1 MLSRFK
7 SGLTKVLTPLAKLL
21 LKLRVSPDTITI
33 LGTLGVL
40 TIALT
45 LFPSGHLAWGAVSIG
60 LLALFDALDG
70 TMARL
75 SGRDSKWGAFL
86 DSTLDRFADAAVFL
100 GIALYFIYQEEGP
113 TQSWGVGLALAT
125 LIMAFGV
132 SYARARA
139 EGLGYR
145 ANVGVVERTERLILV
160 LLSAGIVGFGL
171 PIAVLHV
178 GLGIT
183 VALSFVTFLQ
193 RVFLVRKQSL
203 AQTPE
208 RA

>member
-45 LFPSGHLAWGAVSIG
+45 LFPSGHLVWGAVSIG

-100 GIALYFIYQEEGP
+100 GIALYFIYQEEGL

>member
-100 GIALYFIYQEEGP
+100 GIALYFIYQEEGS

>member
-21 LKLRVSPDTITI
+21 LKLGVSPDAITI

-45 LFPSGHLAWGAVSIG
+45 LFPSGHLAWGAISIG

-75 SGRDSKWGAFL
+75 SGRDSNWGAFL

-100 GIALYFIYQEEGP
+100 GIALYFMYQEEGG

-171 PIAVLHV
+171 PVIVLHV
-178 GLGIT
+178 GLGVT

-193 RVFLVRKQSL
+193 RVFLVREQCV

>member
-100 GIALYFIYQEEGP
+100 GIALYFSYQEEGP

>member
-183 VALSFVTFLQ
+183 VSLSFVTFLQ